1 MFVFPF
7 LLFSPFCTDYLGI
20 FTIVL
25 KVLSNQVA
33 IALENFG
40 DEDATE
46 TAIFASMFNKFFD
59 CLNVANF
66 SAGKKKRDPFK
77 SPYRSA
83 EDFHLKVCM

>member
-1 MFVFPF
+1 M
-7 LLFSPFCTDYLGI
+7 LFSPFCTDYLGI
-20 FTIVL
+20 FTNVL

-33 IALENFG
+33 IALENFS

-83 EDFHLKVCM
+83 EDFRLKVCM

>member
-1 MFVFPF
+1 M
-7 LLFSPFCTDYLGI
+7 
-20 FTIVL
+20 L

-59 CLNVANF
+59 CLNVA
-66 SAGKKKRDPFK
+66 AGKKKRDPFK

-83 EDFHLKVCM
+83 EDFRLKLCM